1 MRADNL
7 RNVSSIKNLLPDYR
21 NNINEY
27 VITAQ
32 DKMIFTLE
40 LTGTSHT
47 SVSDKTLYSYFT
59 SLDDFFLNLGK
70 EYGGNLGVWTH
81 IVKKKAHFDKDYQ
94 FESPFVQNLVDTY
107 LTTFKND
114 NNNFYNTHYY
124 ITFVLKYSD
133 INDGLAKCDAIAE
146 LSSTMI
152 RRYNGTILKV
162 VDINESVSLCKNN
175 EFLSYLLNLNEVQL
189 PLNDEEVID
198 SICDSDWFFNYDFFE
213 VRSKSSTKSKYG
225 TAYLL
230 KGYPA
235 ETRAGMW
242 DFLLELP
249 YEFILSQSFIFT
261 TSQKTINQIDRQ
273 INRLDSAGDNAVR
286 ELEELEMAQAFL
298 STGEITFGDYQ
309 AAMLIFGNTA
319 KEAVQNGSRA
329 ISAFTDKG
337 LGARWS
343 RATLDAMFAFLSVM
357 PASKYR
363 PVNSAR
369 PSTSLACGFSLHN
382 FFSGKA
388 EYNPLGDGSAIMPIK
403 TPTQGLY
410 YMNTHYSELDKNV
423 IGQMIAGH
431 FLMLGAT
438 GTGKTTFEAMFV
450 AFLQRFNPQL
460 FVVDYK
466 RSTEL
471 YVRAYGGTYF
481 TLESGVPT
489 GLNPFQLEENAS
501 PALLQFLYQFV
512 ASCAKDYR
520 GLVSDMEYLNIKNAV
535 DAVMLLPLEQRR
547 FSLVLQSIPTSSEL
561 YARLARWCYFTDGDL
576 AWTVDSPKNLF
587 NPYEFDKIGFDT
599 SVILETKDHP
609 ATEPILAILLFYKNL
624 MKKSGRRLLTIVEE
638 FYMPCNYPTTQNM
651 IKQTLKTGRL
661 TGEFIGLVSQ
671 SPADA
676 IQCEIFP
683 AIVEQTP
690 TKIML
695 PNPEAVYDDEMIGY
709 KRVGL
714 TEKDFAI
721 LSSLDK
727 ESRKMLVKQG
737 IYSTLLHFDLSHC
750 SEFFPIISGTTE
762 GQIECEKIR
771 QIYGDN
777 PNNWIEPFLERMKQK
792 RFEQANGKPTESI

>member
-298 STGEITFGDYQ
+298 STGEITFG
-309 AAMLIFGNTA
+309 
-319 KEAVQNGSRA
+319 
-329 ISAFTDKG
+329 
-337 LGARWS
+337 
-343 RATLDAMFAFLSVM
+343 
-357 PASKYR
+357 
-363 PVNSAR
+363 
-369 PSTSLACGFSLHN
+369 
-382 FFSGKA
+382 
-388 EYNPLGDGSAIMPIK
+388 
-403 TPTQGLY
+403 
-410 YMNTHYSELDKNV
+410 
-423 IGQMIAGH
+423 
-431 FLMLGAT
+431 
-438 GTGKTTFEAMFV
+438 
-450 AFLQRFNPQL
+450 
-460 FVVDYK
+460 
-466 RSTEL
+466 
-471 YVRAYGGTYF
+471 
-481 TLESGVPT
+481 
-489 GLNPFQLEENAS
+489 
-501 PALLQFLYQFV
+501 
-512 ASCAKDYR
+512 
-520 GLVSDMEYLNIKNAV
+520 
-535 DAVMLLPLEQRR
+535 
-547 FSLVLQSIPTSSEL
+547 
-561 YARLARWCYFTDGDL
+561 
-576 AWTVDSPKNLF
+576 
-587 NPYEFDKIGFDT
+587 
-599 SVILETKDHP
+599 
-609 ATEPILAILLFYKNL
+609 
-624 MKKSGRRLLTIVEE
+624 
-638 FYMPCNYPTTQNM
+638 
-651 IKQTLKTGRL
+651 LK
-661 TGEFIGLVSQ
+661 
-671 SPADA
+671 
-676 IQCEIFP
+676 
-683 AIVEQTP
+683 
-690 TKIML
+690 
-695 PNPEAVYDDEMIGY
+695 
-709 KRVGL
+709 
-714 TEKDFAI
+714 
-721 LSSLDK
+721 
-727 ESRKMLVKQG
+727 
-737 IYSTLLHFDLSHC
+737 
-750 SEFFPIISGTTE
+750 
-762 GQIECEKIR
+762 
-771 QIYGDN
+771 
-777 PNNWIEPFLERMKQK
+777 
-792 RFEQANGKPTESI
+792 